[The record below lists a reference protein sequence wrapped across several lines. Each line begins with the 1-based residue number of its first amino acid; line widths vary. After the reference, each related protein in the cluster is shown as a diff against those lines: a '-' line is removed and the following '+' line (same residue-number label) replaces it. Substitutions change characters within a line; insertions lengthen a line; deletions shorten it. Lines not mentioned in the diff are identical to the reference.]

1 MQRQE
6 GRNEENANYRGA
18 KEGEM
23 VLEVKEVGAKTSV
36 LTRRGPSSRVENFEE
51 KLRFQK
57 HDLEDANAE
66 LKKP

>member
-36 LTRRGPSSRVENFEE
+36 LDSTRTFQQGGKFRGETSFPKARSRGRE
-51 KLRFQK
+51 R
-57 HDLEDANAE
+57 
-66 LKKP
+66 